1 MSNQQSSTE
10 FDAASTSPGYIA
22 TFHLPDGSR
31 LVVAVAGAVGCSC
44 GGDRGPTRL
53 VLRGPDRRV
62 RVRGDL
68 RGLLRRAGL
77 G

>member
-1 MSNQQSSTE
+1 MIDHQSLTE
-10 FDAASTSPGYIA
+10 VDAATSPGYVA
-22 TFHLPDGSR
+22 TFYLPDGSR
-31 LVVAVAGAVGCSC
+31 LVVAVAGTVGCSC
-44 GGDRGPTRL
+44 GGDRGPTGI